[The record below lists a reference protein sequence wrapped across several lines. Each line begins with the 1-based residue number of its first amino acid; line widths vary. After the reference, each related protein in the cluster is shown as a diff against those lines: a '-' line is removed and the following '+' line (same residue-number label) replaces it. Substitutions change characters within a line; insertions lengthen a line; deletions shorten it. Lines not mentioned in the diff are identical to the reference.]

1 MRVPVL
7 DLETAPEGSR
17 DPLAHQAER
26 IGKVIN
32 IFGAMANSPAL
43 MEMYDL
49 VETHL
54 AKNSNLDNATRQA
67 IHLAVAA
74 VNDCGYCQAA
84 YTGAARAAGFEDEEC
99 MRIRQGSLSSHP
111 RLDALLAL
119 SRQIADNRGYVDDSV
134 WATAQDAGWSTEG
147 ILEAYAEVVRTILTN
162 YFNHLVGTELDLPAP
177 PPLDSHDA

>member
-1 MRVPVL
+1 MRVPIHDL
-7 DLETAPEGSR
+7 DTAPEGSR
-17 DPLAHQAER
+17 DPLGHQAKR
-26 IGKVIN
+26 VGKVIN

-54 AKNSNLDNATRQA
+54 AKNSNLDNAARQA
-67 IHLAVAA
+67 IHLTVAA

-84 YTGAARAAGFEDEEC
+84 YTGAAKAAGFDDEEC
-99 MRIRQGSLSSHP
+99 LRIRRGDLSTRP
-111 RLDALLAL
+111 ELDSLLAL

-134 WATAQDAGWSTEG
+134 WATTQEAGWSTEE
-147 ILEAYAEVVRTILTN
+147 LLDAYAEVVRTILTN

-177 PPLDSHDA
+177 PPLDGHGA